1 MKDISVLD
9 IVQVNTRSMNAVFVK
24 VIEISKVLDSYDYDL
39 KNLIR
44 YKGEVLN
51 GEHLASVDFT
61 DEDIIEIYSKENK
74 DAK

>member
-9 IVQVNTRSMNAVFVK
+9 IVKINSPIMHIVYAEVM
-24 VIEISKVLDSYDYDL
+24 EISKVLDSFNPDS
-39 KNLIR
+39 KNLIK
-44 YKGEVLN
+44 YKGKVLN